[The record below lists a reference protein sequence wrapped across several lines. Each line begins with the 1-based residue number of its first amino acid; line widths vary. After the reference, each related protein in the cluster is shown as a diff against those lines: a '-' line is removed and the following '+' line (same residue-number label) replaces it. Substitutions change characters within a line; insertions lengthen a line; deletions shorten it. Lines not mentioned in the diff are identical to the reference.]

1 MEKAKEAE
9 SGEKLK
15 EDEVSDMEGLQTHMV

>member
-9 SGEKLK
+9 SGEKPK
-15 EDEVSDMEGLQTHMV
+15 QDEVPDMEGFQTHMV